1 MAEIEEMN
9 IEKTEAEEIRLE
21 NHVLLTKVYFGR
33 GDEFITISGN
43 DASIYLKFI
52 RARRRFIE
60 LANDLD
66 DKELA
71 IREKYKGK
79 ADEEMSDDDAEKILG
94 LYGNL
99 YEESKSI
106 MDGVFGDGAT
116 KRFWS
121 DVFEDI
127 PDFVPKTEAW
137 EDYFDSLVP
146 VMNKLFEHE
155 ERLEKLSSM
164 KRMGKYQP
172 QDHKKPQRK
181 GTK

>member
-1 MAEIEEMN
+1 MAEIEEMK
-9 IEKTEAEEIRLE
+9 IENAEIEEIWLE
-21 NHVLLTKVYFGR
+21 NRVLLTRVYFGR
-33 GDEFITISGN
+33 GDEFVTISGN

-52 RARRRFIE
+52 RARRRFME

-66 DKELA
+66 DKESA

-79 ADEEMSDDDAEKILG
+79 ANTEMSDEDDEKILELYRD
-94 LYGNL
+94 LYG
-99 YEESKSI
+99 ESKSI
-106 MDGVFGDGAT
+106 MDGVFGEGAT
-116 KRFWS
+116 ERFWS
-121 DVFEDI
+121 DVFEVI

-155 ERLEKLSSM
+155 KRLEKLSSM

-172 QDHKKPQRK
+172 QDHKRK